1 MPGSPS
7 SPQPVTDWRPEY
19 IPAYLSNGMIGLR
32 AGPFPLLGGIATLDG
47 LASIQADERVVGFS
61 RAPYPLAGDVGVDGY
76 SLQALPQRAQLLEQ
90 VYDFGAGELRT
101 RFKFAGKD
109 ADVILEV
116 LTFCSRS
123 QPSLVV
129 QEIVAEVTAACRLR
143 LSAMVDPTG
152 VPGRWLNRETRIP
165 GAGNP
170 LVDGCLQW
178 EAWGGLTSCG
188 AAYHTDFAG
197 DEAPRRSL
205 DETLLMPLE
214 TTYEVAARPG
224 RKYRLRQLTSL
235 VCSQLHQEPH
245 RQATRL
251 ATVGALLG
259 FEELRAE
266 NQRAWNELWKG
277 RVVLGGAGRRWQG
290 LVDAA
295 FFYLHASAHASSLFS
310 TSMFGLAY
318 WPNYHYYRGHVMWDI
333 EAFAFPPLLLTDPE
347 AAAALLSF
355 RSRGLTAAEDNAA
368 LRGRLGIQ
376 FPWASSPLHGHE
388 VLRTDTTVVNLE
400 EHVNMAVARAFA
412 LYWQITGDEDFLRD
426 QAWPVLSGVAR
437 WILSRASK
445 TPRGLEILRTDTT
458 VVNLEEHGNMAVAR
472 AFALYWQI
480 TVDEDFLRDQAWPVL
495 SGVARWVLSRAS
507 KTPRGLEILRTLGIA
522 EGREQPIDNSS
533 YVNLAAAA
541 TLREAARAAH
551 RLSRS
556 GGGEHWRQAAERF
569 YIPTDAE
576 TGVILNHERF
586 STAEPGPVG
595 ATPETL
601 AALLVFGERL
611 PPGQEQATIAFY
623 LDRVEPYLGH
633 PMMSAP
639 LGAFAAW
646 LGDRDRAASL
656 YEAGYSEFVNEPF
669 LDPNEFSRT
678 RYPDKPVTGPFF
690 ANLGGLLHTLLLEL
704 PGLQPSPDDPGSW
717 PARPVCMPSLW
728 DSVEVERLWIR
739 GAPIGLRARHGA
751 ERAELVPG

>member
-277 RVVLGGAGRRWQG
+277 RVVLGGAERRWQG

-445 TPRGLEILRTDTT
+445 TPRGLEILRT
-458 VVNLEEHGNMAVAR
+458 
-472 AFALYWQI
+472 
-480 TVDEDFLRDQAWPVL
+480 
-495 SGVARWVLSRAS
+495 
-507 KTPRGLEILRTLGIA
+507 LGIA

-541 TLREAARAAH
+541 ALREAARAAH

>member
-445 TPRGLEILRTDTT
+445 TPRGLEILRT
-458 VVNLEEHGNMAVAR
+458 
-472 AFALYWQI
+472 
-480 TVDEDFLRDQAWPVL
+480 
-495 SGVARWVLSRAS
+495 
-507 KTPRGLEILRTLGIA
+507 LGIA